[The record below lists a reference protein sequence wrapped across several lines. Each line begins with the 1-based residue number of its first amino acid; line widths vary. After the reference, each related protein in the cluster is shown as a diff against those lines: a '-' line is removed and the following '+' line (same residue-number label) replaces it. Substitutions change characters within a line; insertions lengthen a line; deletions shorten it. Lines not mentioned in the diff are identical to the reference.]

1 MRRLIFIL
9 GVALA
14 SPAMAHEGHVH
25 EIGWTFSPGIVVP
38 LAAVLLL
45 YLLGLAKLL
54 SRSRHS
60 HNLLIRRACFFILG
74 WLILAGALLS
84 PLHEAG
90 EVSFA
95 LHMVEHE
102 LVMLPAP
109 LLLVAARPGPVLL
122 WGLPASGRQIIA
134 IIARVSLWRAL
145 GRPLIATVLQ
155 AVALVVWHMPALF
168 DRAVLSQ
175 GWHIAQHLSFIVTA
189 LLFWWAM
196 LPRGEGRAD
205 YLTSAMCLFITS
217 MVGGGLGALMAIGG
231 NPWYE
236 AYVRMGMTPFGL
248 SPAEDQQLAGL
259 IMWIPGGLFH
269 AGAALVFLSRA
280 LDSAPKSLHD
290 GVARRGEAA

>member
-1 MRRLIFIL
+1 MRRLISII
-9 GVALA
+9 ALASA

-25 EIGWTFSPGIVVP
+25 ELGWTLSPDIVAP
-38 LAAVLLL
+38 LLIVLLL

-54 SRSRHS
+54 SRSGRS
-60 HNLLIRRACFFILG
+60 RKLLIRRAWLFVLG

-95 LHMVEHE
+95 LHMIEHE

-109 LLLVAARPGPVLL
+109 LLLVMSRPGPVLL
-122 WGLPASGRQIIA
+122 WGLPAAGRRIIA
-134 IIARVSLWRAL
+134 PIVRFSLWRTL
-145 GRPLIATVLQ
+145 GSPLVATLLQ
-155 AVALVVWHMPALF
+155 AVALIVWHMPALF
-168 DRAVLSQ
+168 DRAVLSP
-175 GWHIAQHLSFIVTA
+175 GWHIAQHLSFIITA

-196 LPRGEGRAD
+196 LPRGEARAD
-205 YLTSAMCLFITS
+205 YLASAMCLFITS

-269 AGAALVFLSRA
+269 AGAAIVFLGRA
-280 LDSAPKSLHD
+280 LGSAPKGLHN
-290 GVARRGEAA
+290 GIARRGEAA

>member
-1 MRRLIFIL
+1 MRRVIFIL
-9 GVALA
+9 ALVLA
-14 SPAMAHEGHVH
+14 SPALAHEVHAH
-25 EIGWTFSPGIVVP
+25 EIGWTLSPDIVVP

-45 YLLGLAKLL
+45 YLVGLGKLI
-54 SRSRHS
+54 SRSRHTYR
-60 HNLLIRRACFFILG
+60 LLIRRACFFVLG

-109 LLLVAARPGPVLL
+109 LLMVSARPGPVLL
-122 WGLPASGRQIIA
+122 WGLPAAGRQMVAPIV
-134 IIARVSLWRAL
+134 RLSLWRRL
-145 GRPLIATVLQ
+145 GSPLVATMLQ
-155 AVALVVWHMPALF
+155 AVALIIWHMPALF
-168 DRAVLSQ
+168 DRAVLTNA
-175 GWHIAQHLSFIVTA
+175 WHVAQHLSFIITA

-196 LPRGEGRAD
+196 LPRAEGRAD

-231 NPWYE
+231 NPWYD

-269 AGAALVFLSRA
+269 AGAALVFLARA
-280 LDSAPKSLHD
+280 LGLAPERLHD
-290 GVARRGEAA
+290 GVTRRGEAA

>member
-9 GVALA
+9 ALGLA
-14 SPAMAHEGHVH
+14 SPAMAHDGHVH
-25 EIGWTFSPGIVVP
+25 EIGWTLSPDLLVP

-45 YLLGLAKLL
+45 YMLGLAKLL
-54 SRSRHS
+54 NRSRHS
-60 HNLLIRRACFFILG
+60 HKLLIRRACFFAVG
-74 WLILAGALLS
+74 WLILTGALLS

-122 WGLPASGRQIIA
+122 WGLPAAGRQIIA
-134 IIARVSLWRAL
+134 PIVRASLWRTL
-145 GRPLIATVLQ
+145 GCPLVATALQ
-155 AVALVVWHMPALF
+155 AAALIIWHMPALF
-168 DRAVLSQ
+168 DRAVLFE
-175 GWHIAQHLSFIVTA
+175 GWHIAQHLSFIITA

-196 LPRGEGRAD
+196 LPRGEETAD

-236 AYVRMGMTPFGL
+236 AYVLMGMTPFGL
-248 SPAEDQQLAGL
+248 SPVEDQQLAGL

-269 AGAALVFLSRA
+269 AGAALVFLSRS
-280 LDSAPKSLHD
+280 LSSAPKSFHD
-290 GVARRGEAA
+290 GVARRSEAA